1 MVQISKSTCL
11 ATRVS
16 VTQISH
22 SVYLTTHIEH
32 WGLSVDENAFY
43 FSLLFWIELSA
54 DFKSVSNSS
63 HISVESHVSISVGS
77 CTIWQRWILRSF
89 YCDIIKISKVSGFD
103 SFFHLKKTSNVIHI
117 LIDILFCFFSV
128 YSICSNLSRKT
139 EHFRNETKSNE
150 TNQIE
155 MKSEHMDLKLFVT
168 LNTRMIVINELNN

>member
-63 HISVESHVSISVGS
+63 HISVESHVSISVHAQYG
-77 CTIWQRWILRSF
+77 R
-89 YCDIIKISKVSGFD
+89 DGFCVA
-103 SFFHLKKTSNVIHI
+103 FIVLLLK
-117 LIDILFCFFSV
+117 F
-128 YSICSNLSRKT
+128 
-139 EHFRNETKSNE
+139 
-150 TNQIE
+150 
-155 MKSEHMDLKLFVT
+155 
-168 LNTRMIVINELNN
+168 

>member
-1 MVQISKSTCL
+1 MSIEHWALS
-11 ATRVS
+11 
-16 VTQISH
+16 
-22 SVYLTTHIEH
+22 IEH

-63 HISVESHVSISVGS
+63 YISVESHVSISFGS
-77 CTIWQRWILRSF
+77 CTIWCVAFIVWLLKFQRFQVLIRFS
-89 YCDIIKISKVSGFD
+89 IKQISY
-103 SFFHLKKTSNVIHI
+103 VIHI

-139 EHFRNETKSNE
+139 EYFRNETKSNE
-150 TNQIE
+150 TNQFE

-168 LNTRMIVINELNN
+168 LNTRMILINELNN